1 MTQSGHCTDVS
12 PCPSLTYRTWV
23 VQYFCSA
30 NRSLPPLHRSQIP
43 AVIPL
48 AEQRIWNRHDHS
60 RASLRHLAFLH
71 EQPQHAPYNQGD
83 QSSRS
88 QIFGNRHDCPRFD
101 FPCLKSCSPLRRFLD
116 VSRAISPR
124 RRETFWTGHAVP
136 VGGGTRAV
144 VAAVVLDLFWIY

>member
-1 MTQSGHCTDVS
+1 MAQSGHFTTEFQ
-12 PCPSLTYRTWV
+12 CPYWGQSGHHADIGQRL
-23 VQYFCSA
+23 
-30 NRSLPPLHRSQIP
+30 LSQIP

-48 AEQRIWNRHDHS
+48 AGQRIWNRHDHS

-136 VGGGTRAV
+136 VGSGTRAV